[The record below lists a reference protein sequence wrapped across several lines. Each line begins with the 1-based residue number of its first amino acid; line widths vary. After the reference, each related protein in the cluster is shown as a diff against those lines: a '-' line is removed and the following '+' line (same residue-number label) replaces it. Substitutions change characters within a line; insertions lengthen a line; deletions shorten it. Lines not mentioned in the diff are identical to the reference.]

1 MSFRHM
7 ADQEVASYL
16 GHLAPRMRIEDYNRA
31 AIILDLD
38 GNGWSDRF
46 DAWFVLNLALV
57 RWCFHSSHL
66 CGFVLKGTSTMVQSI
81 QA

>member
-1 MSFRHM
+1 MSFCHM

-38 GNGWSDRF
+38 GNGWSDRYGT
-46 DAWFVLNLALV
+46 WIVLTSALG
-57 RWCFHSSHL
+57 RWCFLSSHS
-66 CGFVLKGTSTMVQSI
+66 CGIVLEGTSTMVQTI